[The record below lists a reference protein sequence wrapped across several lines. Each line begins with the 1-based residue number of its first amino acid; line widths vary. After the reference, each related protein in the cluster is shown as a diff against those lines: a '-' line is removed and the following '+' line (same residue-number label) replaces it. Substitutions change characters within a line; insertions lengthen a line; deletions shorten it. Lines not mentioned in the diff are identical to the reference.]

1 MKTVA
6 IISEYNPF
14 HNGHKYQI
22 DKIRELLGED
32 TAIVAIMS
40 GNFTQRGEL
49 AIADKTVRAK
59 TAVLCG
65 VDLVLELPFPYSSS
79 SAEFFAR
86 SGVKIATEIGADYL
100 AFGSE
105 SGNIDTIKK
114 IADVM
119 ASDKFKSALDKLTD
133 DKSYASLGHAQMI
146 ELAYGQVTDETPDF
160 DITGANNILALEYVK
175 AIKFFGSNIIP
186 ITIKREGA
194 DYNNDEIDGD
204 LTFQSATSIR
214 ADLYKDGSS
223 APKYMPNIAFDELN
237 LAKENG
243 LAPSSIEALS
253 PAIIST
259 LRLNSA
265 YDIDIHDADDGLYN
279 RLCTLSMKTKSIS
292 SLTALAETKKYT
304 KARIRRAILYSFF
317 GVTSSIVKEYPRF
330 TQVLAMNDTGRKVLK
345 GIKNS
350 TGFACIT
357 KPSDY
362 LHLSPDVIAQK
373 ELANKA
379 DAIYALSL
387 PGDIPGAF
395 PLTFTPF
402 VKK

>member
-59 TAVLCG
+59 IAVLCG
-65 VDLVLELPFPYSSS
+65 ADLVVELPFPYSSS

-105 SGNIDTIKK
+105 TGDIDSITK

-119 ASDKFKSALDKLTD
+119 ESDEFISALDKIKE
-133 DKSYASLGHAQMI
+133 DKSYASLGHAQMV
-146 ELAYGQVTDETPDF
+146 ELAYKQYSPEALNF
-160 DITGANNILALEYVK
+160 DISGANNILALEYVK
-175 AIKFFGSNIIP
+175 AIRFFGSNIIP

-194 DYNNDEIDGD
+194 GYNETKIDNN
-204 LTFQSATSIR
+204 LAFQSATSIR
-214 ADLYKDGSS
+214 AALYKEDDS
-223 APKYMPNIAFDELN
+223 ASKYMPDIAFNELN

-253 PAIIST
+253 PAIISA

-265 YDIDIHDADDGLYN
+265 SDIDIHDADDGLYN

-304 KARIRRAILYSFF
+304 KARIRRAVLYSFF

-345 GIKNS
+345 GIKKG

-362 LHLSPDVIAQK
+362 LHFSDDVIAQK

-387 PGDIPGAF
+387 PGNIPGAF